1 MEDKTTAYISA
12 SITSALS
19 VASLSL
25 SDETAQVFSMIAP
38 SIQTAIDFALSTI
51 GSARFSK
58 REQVRIGSAVWWA
71 LKVAEENAHA
81 GKRILQVQFDQTE
94 INSLVETIFR
104 AAIEDSQ
111 ELKDRAYGTL
121 LGNYVYQDKFDGG
134 ALYSI
139 AKVLRDMSFDEL
151 LLIAALKDQPAMN
164 YEMLYAKLVKD
175 GDLVAGEL
183 VGKFSRLKDL
193 GLIVRAAPF
202 SLGSVIGNIRLSAM
216 GDALCD
222 ITDLVRLAPEQVEN
236 LQGYLKLNSQEVK
249 SF

>member
-12 SITSALS
+12 SITSALG

-25 SDETAQVFSMIAP
+25 SDETAQIFSMIAP

-51 GSARFSK
+51 GSTRFSK

-71 LKVAEENAHA
+71 LKVAEENVHA
-81 GKRILQVQFDQTE
+81 GKRILQVRFDQTE
-94 INSLVETIFR
+94 VNSVVETIFR

-121 LGNYVYQDKFDGG
+121 LGNFVYQDKFDGG

-139 AKVLRDMSFDEL
+139 AKILRDLSFDEL
-151 LLIAALKDQPAMN
+151 LLIAALKDLPAMN
-164 YEMLYAKLVKD
+164 YEMLYTKLEKD

-183 VGKFSRLKDL
+183 VGHFSRLKDL
-193 GLIVRAAPF
+193 GLIVRVFPV
-202 SLGSVIGNIRLSAM
+202 SLGSFIGNLQLSAM
-216 GDALCD
+216 GEALCD
-222 ITDLVRLAPEQVEN
+222 IADLERLAPKQVES
-236 LQGYLKLNSQEVK
+236 LCGYLKLNSQEVK
-249 SF
+249 RF